1 MTFQKLFL
9 SGINIGS
16 MAAMRGSFW
25 FTLTAIPVLGSNVF
39 FPLKDLLDLQFTLM
53 MFFFGLILGVIS
65 CLLSSLLPGI
75 VGGIVLAFWLDKRK
89 INSPKELWIL
99 GGLVGGLAGL
109 TTSIAVFVRISR
121 DGFGE
126 AFFPFNEVGFI
137 IGACLATL
145 IACWAGI
152 WAALK
157 LHQIIMDPVITNK

>member
-1 MTFQKLFL
+1 
-9 SGINIGS
+9 

-25 FTLTAIPVLGSNVF
+25 FTLTAIPVLGSDVF
-39 FPLKDLLDLQFTLM
+39 FPLKDLLDLQVTFM

-65 CLLSSLLPGI
+65 CLLYSLLPGI

-89 INSPKELWIL
+89 INSPKELRIL

-109 TTSIAVFVRISR
+109 TTSIAVFLNTASR

-126 AFFPFNEVGFI
+126 ALFPFNEVGLI